1 MSLKRLILATL
12 LAFVTVICASAQS
25 KVYLFIPKVGN
36 TDFTLFID
44 GEQKAKLNTPTA
56 KTIDN
61 SAFKIPLK
69 QSMPGWV
76 EIDFTNEGKVLLAVS
91 MEYTNSMTLEKNTMQ
106 AETQIDLNNGETI
119 FIEVARKGWNDC
131 QIKVLDEKK
140 ATKKKND
147 KKSYQ
152 LPKIEV
158 NNE

>member
-1 MSLKRLILATL
+1 MSLKRLILATV
-12 LAFVTVICASAQS
+12 LASVTVICASAQS

-44 GEQKAKLNTPTA
+44 GEQMAKLNPPTA
-56 KTIDN
+56 KTTNN

-69 QSMPGWV
+69 QNMPGWV

-91 MEYTNSMTLEKNTMQ
+91 MEYTNFMTLEKNTMQ
-106 AETQIDLNNGETI
+106 AETQIDLNDGETI
-119 FIEVARKGWNDC
+119 FLEVARKGWNDC

-140 ATKKKND
+140 ENKKKND

-152 LPKIEV
+152 LPTIEV